1 MILRL
6 IGLCYVNSAG
16 REIVISVDMAV
27 VDRME
32 ESKTRQVK
40 GKLWDLFARGRGR
53 MVTFGFKQDKKALE

>member
-1 MILRL
+1 M
-6 IGLCYVNSAG
+6 
-16 REIVISVDMAV
+16 ISVDMAV